1 MSAFCAIRRGVVLS
15 PDRRRSERAIVLQLP
30 RDDHAQRWTRGELRG
45 ELRIASAALV
55 DSLDDLEQHGVVVTA
70 EDDRVLASP
79 CARRL
84 DELELIGV

>member
-1 MSAFCAIRRGVVLS
+1 MVLS
-15 PDRRRSERAIVLQLP
+15 PDRRRSERAIVLQLL

-45 ELRIASAALV
+45 ELRIASAALA

-70 EDDRVLASP
+70 EDDRWVASR

-84 DELELIGV
+84 DELELIGI

>member
-1 MSAFCAIRRGVVLS
+1 
-15 PDRRRSERAIVLQLP
+15 LQLL
-30 RDDHAQRWTRGELRG
+30 RDDHAQQWTRGELRG

-55 DSLDDLEQHGVVVTA
+55 DSLDDLEQHGVVTA

-84 DELELIGV
+84 DELELIGI

>member
-1 MSAFCAIRRGVVLS
+1 LSAFCAIRRGVVLS
-15 PDRRRSERAIVLQLP
+15 PDRRRSERAIVLQLL
-30 RDDHAQRWTRGELRG
+30 RDDHAQQWTRGELRG

-70 EDDRVLASP
+70 EDDRVLASS

-84 DELELIGV
+84 DELELIGI

>member
-1 MSAFCAIRRGVVLS
+1 VVLS
-15 PDRRRSERAIVLQLP
+15 PDRRRSERAIVLQLL
-30 RDDHAQRWTRGELRG
+30 RDDHAQWWTRGELRG
-45 ELRIASAALV
+45 ELRIALAALV